1 MKVMASLK
9 ACRKIPIV
17 LVIFLF
23 FASPLFFSQKLATVC
38 NLFQPKQAEPS
49 GPCGHKALSPKVNP
63 MELGM
68 GLTSAPVPENGEFVF
83 ASSPIPNLSVLAPFQ
98 PNSPP
103 LRC

>member
-9 ACRKIPIV
+9 ACREIPIV

-23 FASPLFFSQKLATVC
+23 FASPLFFSQKLTTVC
-38 NLFQPKQAEPS
+38 NLFQPKQ
-49 GPCGHKALSPKVNP
+49 HKALSPKVNP

-68 GLTSAPVPENGEFVF
+68 GLTSGPVPENGDFAF